1 MIEPLRVALL
11 DENGRIDERAL
22 PPLVASGGPQEVQF
36 PFAGT
41 LVVAT
46 GRFYWL
52 TPPTEIRLVRL
63 AITLGTLGTGG
74 GTVTA
79 ALVVN
84 GAALTTVT
92 VAAGTRTAA
101 VGSFAPALVP
111 SSQLVS
117 VDITQVPSAGST
129 RPGDAVVQVM
139 WEYA

>member
-1 MIEPLRVALL
+1 MTEPLRIALL

-52 TPPTEIRLVRL
+52 TPPAEIRLVRL

-84 GAALTTVT
+84 GSALASIN
-92 VAAGTRTAA
+92 VAAGTRVATG
-101 VGSFAPALVP
+101 GSFTPDLVP
-111 SSQLVS
+111 ANQLVS
-117 VDITQVPSAGST
+117 VDITQVPSVGAT